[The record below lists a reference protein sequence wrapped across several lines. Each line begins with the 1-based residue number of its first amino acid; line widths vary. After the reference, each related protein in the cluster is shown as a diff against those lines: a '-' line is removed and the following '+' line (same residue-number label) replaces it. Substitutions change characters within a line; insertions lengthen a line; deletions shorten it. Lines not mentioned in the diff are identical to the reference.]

1 MGVFILCEGDT
12 CIRWLLKVPGGG
24 AANAKEQNVNNA
36 AVAARVFFMASS
48 FRTACFQIVETG
60 KRDFRLMK
68 GSLISILIYHNR

>member
-1 MGVFILCEGDT
+1 M
-12 CIRWLLKVPGGG
+12 KVPGGG

-68 GSLISILIYHNR
+68 DSLISILIYHNR